1 MAKRMS
7 AGAVRGGW
15 QMADDDPRSFYEG
28 KTDPAMP
35 VHTANL
41 CELIRDRIRQ
51 RLNTRVSNLEVEEE
65 AGAIVLTGRCATF
78 HTKQLAQHAALGVL
92 NDEPLENRIEVLMP

>member
-1 MAKRMS
+1 MCPGFRAQGVICLTRLC
-7 AGAVRGGW
+7 ANL
-15 QMADDDPRSFYEG
+15 
-28 KTDPAMP
+28 P

-92 NDEPLENRIEVLMP
+92 NDEPLENRIEVLIP

>member
-15 QMADDDPRSFYEG
+15 QMADQRSRSFYEG

-35 VHTANL
+35 VHATNL
-41 CELIRDRIRQ
+41 CQLIRDRIRQ
-51 RLNTRVSNLEVEEE
+51 RLNQRVSNLQVEEE
-65 AGAIVLTGRCATF
+65 GGAIVLSGRCATF

-92 NDEPLENRIEVLMP
+92 NDETLENRIEVLMP